1 MCHAGWEKSCLGLK
15 LAASIRDLTFREQN
29 LPWAHFSM
37 ILEGREYKLPSVIR
51 AGASAC
57 WKVAGAISFPTV
69 RAVAIAAS
77 RVGRRRGSGLAERH
91 KIDIGVAKRDAW
103 LGESNVVAGENVAER
118 SHRRFAILTNRSA
131 ARVISKSAPSPPAK
145 KFCVIVRDAT

>member
-1 MCHAGWEKSCLGLK
+1 
-15 LAASIRDLTFREQN
+15 
-29 LPWAHFSM
+29 M

-91 KIDIGVAKRDAW
+91 KIDIGVAKKDAW
-103 LGESNVVAGENVAER
+103 LGASNVVAGENVAER